1 MSQEITLTVRPYFPK
16 KKTIEERDKWHENN
30 ALWMLAESHLSM
42 FEYGTEY
49 GTWPE
54 TLDPIFLETYMQ
66 RDGIAVITDEMD
78 GVDGLIV
85 CEGCTGT
92 DLDPYGIG
100 REVVATTRNGH
111 AGTFKRGKNCVV
123 GWNNRTKTPCSDVY
137 TDAQT
142 LADIQTSID
151 FLIFWT
157 RLSPLVRVS
166 DEKMKVKVVEAF
178 KNIKRGIPVTLAS
191 KKLLAE
197 YGLNDDIT
205 VDMLTQPDFAD
216 KIQYTAKLY
225 DDVLR
230 WHYTRY
236 GHATNGNSKAAQQT
250 VDEVDS
256 TASQS
261 MILPLSML
269 WARRKMIDEINALYG
284 EKYGFKA
291 TVELSG
297 AWKAEV
303 TAYEQMSGEDNIDDS
318 ADDPDA
324 ALNDPGDPTGDD
336 TETGDPVEDQ
346 ATEEAPAEAPIVIE
360 TPEVIIKTEE
370 VKEDADISDSK
381 ADGSSTGD
389 DNDAV

>member
-1 MSQEITLTVRPYFPK
+1 MANNEITLTVRPYFPK
-16 KKTIEERDKWHENN
+16 KKTIEQRDIWHENN
-30 ALWMLAESHLSM
+30 ALFMLAESHLSM

-54 TLDPIFLETYMQ
+54 TLDPIFLETYLQ
-66 RDGIAVITDEMD
+66 RDGITVITDEMD
-78 GVDGLIV
+78 GVDGIIA
-85 CEGCTGT
+85 CQGSTGT

-100 REVVATTRNGH
+100 WEVIATTRNGH
-111 AGTFKRGKNCVV
+111 AGTFKRGETCVV
-123 GWNNRTKTPCSDVY
+123 GWNNRTKTPCTDVF

-157 RLSPLVRVS
+157 RLSPLVRVA
-166 DEKMKVKVVEAF
+166 DENTKIKVVEAF

-191 KKLLAE
+191 KKILSE
-197 YGLNDDIT
+197 FGLNDDIT

-230 WHYTRY
+230 WHWTRY

-269 WARRKMIDEINALYG
+269 AARRKMIDEINALYG

-291 TVELSG
+291 TVEFSG

-303 TAYEQMSGEDNIDDS
+303 TAYENQSGEDNIDNS
-318 ADDPDA
+318 ADDTDA
-324 ALNDPGDPTGDD
+324 TLNDPGDPSGSD
-336 TETGDPVEDQ
+336 ETAGDPVDPEAPD
-346 ATEEAPAEAPIVIE
+346 EAPA
-360 TPEVIIKTEE
+360 VIIQTDKVIIEE
-370 VKEDADISDSK
+370 KEYTKDADGET
-381 ADGSSTGD
+381 DGRTT
-389 DNDAV
+389 DNDNDTV

>member
-1 MSQEITLTVRPYFPK
+1 
-16 KKTIEERDKWHENN
+16 
-30 ALWMLAESHLSM
+30 MLAEAHLSM
-42 FEYGTEY
+42 FEYTGL
-49 GTWPE
+49 PD
-54 TLDPIFLETYMQ
+54 TLDPIFLETYLQ
-66 RDGIAVITDEMD
+66 RDGIAVITDEMP
-78 GVDGLIV
+78 GEEGLIV
-85 CEGCTGT
+85 CEGSTGT

-100 REVVATTRNGH
+100 KEVIATTRNGH
-111 AGTFKRGKNCVV
+111 AGTFKRGENCVV
-123 GWNNRTKTPCSDVY
+123 GWNNKTKTPCLDVY

-166 DEKMKVKVVEAF
+166 DEKTKVKVVEAF

-216 KIQYTAKLY
+216 KIQFTAKLY

-230 WHYTRY
+230 WHMTRY

-269 WARRKMIDEINALYG
+269 ASRRKMIDEINALYG
-284 EKYGFKA
+284 LNA

-303 TAYEQMSGEDNIDDS
+303 TAYENMSGEDNIDDS
-318 ADDPDA
+318 ADDTDDT
-324 ALNDPGDPTGDD
+324 LNDPGDPSGSDKAED
-336 TETGDPVEDQ
+336 DPVEEQD
-346 ATEEAPAEAPIVIE
+346 TVDAPADAPIVIE

-370 VKEDADISDSK
+370 VKEDANADSET
-381 ADGSSTGD
+381 DGSTTGD
-389 DNDAV
+389 DNDTV

>member
-1 MSQEITLTVRPYFPK
+1 MAQEITLTVRPFWPK
-16 KKTIEERDKWHENN
+16 KKTIEERDIWHENN
-30 ALWMLAESHLSM
+30 SLWMLAETHLSM
-42 FEYGTEY
+42 FDYTGL
-49 GTWPE
+49 PD
-54 TLDPIFLETYMQ
+54 TLDPIFLETYLQ
-66 RDGIAVITDEMD
+66 RDGIAVITDHFD
-78 GVDGLIV
+78 GEIIA
-85 CEGCTGT
+85 CEGSTGT
-92 DLDPYGIG
+92 DLDVYGIG
-100 REVVATTRNGH
+100 REVVCHTHNGQ
-111 AGTFKRGKNCVV
+111 AAQLRRGETCVV
-123 GWNNRTKTPCSDVY
+123 GWNNRTKTPCNDVF

-166 DEKMKVKVVEAF
+166 DDKMKVKVVEAF

-230 WHYTRY
+230 WHMTRY

-269 WARRKMIDEINALYG
+269 ASRRKMIDQINALYG

-303 TAYEQMSGEDNIDDS
+303 TAYENMSGEDNIDNS
-318 ADDPDA
+318 ADDPNDT
-324 ALNDPGDPTGDD
+324 LNDPGNTSGSDAPAND
-336 TETGDPVEDQ
+336 TVEDQ
-346 ATEEAPAEAPIVIE
+346 DTEDAQIVIE

-370 VKEDADISDSK
+370 VKDDAN
-381 ADGSSTGD
+381 ADGETDGRTTGD
-389 DNDAV
+389 DNDTI

>member
-1 MSQEITLTVRPYFPK
+1 MPQNEITLTVRPYFPK
-16 KKTIEERDKWHENN
+16 KKTIEQRDIWHENN

-42 FEYGTEY
+42 FEYNGL
-49 GTWPE
+49 PD
-54 TLDPIFLETYMQ
+54 TLDPIFLETYLQ
-66 RDGIAVITDEMD
+66 RDGIAVITDTF
-78 GVDGLIV
+78 GGYIIA
-85 CEGCTGT
+85 CEGSTGT
-92 DLDPYGIG
+92 DLDVYGIG
-100 REVVATTRNGH
+100 KEVVCHTRNGQ
-111 AGTFKRGKNCVV
+111 AAQLKRGETCVV
-123 GWNNRTKTPCSDVY
+123 GWNNMTKTPCSDVY

-157 RLSPLVRVS
+157 RLSPLVRVA
-166 DEKMKVKVVEAF
+166 DEKMKTKVVEAF

-191 KKLLAE
+191 KKLLSE
-197 YGLNDDIT
+197 FGINDDIS

-269 WARRKMIDEINALYG
+269 KARRKMIDEINALYG
-284 EKYGFKA
+284 LSA

-303 TAYEQMSGEDNIDDS
+303 TAYENMSGEDNIDDS

-324 ALNDPGDPTGDD
+324 ASYDPGYPSGSD
-336 TETGDPVEDQ
+336 TPADDPV
-346 ATEEAPAEAPIVIE
+346 APEETPAEAQEAQEETPEEAEPIVIK

-370 VKEDADISDSK
+370 VKENAGNENSK
-381 ADGSSTGD
+381 TDGSTSGD
-389 DNDAV
+389 DNDTV

>member
-1 MSQEITLTVRPYFPK
+1 
-16 KKTIEERDKWHENN
+16 
-30 ALWMLAESHLSM
+30 M
-42 FEYGTEY
+42 FEYTGL
-49 GTWPE
+49 PD
-54 TLDPIFLETYMQ
+54 TLDPIFLETYLQ

-78 GVDGLIV
+78 GVEGLIV
-85 CEGCTGT
+85 CEGSTGA

-100 REVVATTRNGH
+100 REVIATTRNGH
-111 AGTFKRGKNCVV
+111 AGTFKRGENCVV

-157 RLSPLVRVS
+157 RISPLVRVA

-205 VDMLTQPDFAD
+205 VDMLTMPDFAD

-303 TAYEQMSGEDNIDDS
+303 TAYENMSGEDNIDDS
-318 ADDPDA
+318 ADDPGA

-346 ATEEAPAEAPIVIE
+346 VETPSDSPIVIE

-389 DNDAV
+389 DNDTV

>member
-1 MSQEITLTVRPYFPK
+1 MKEAQEITLTVRPYFPK
-16 KKTIEERDKWHENN
+16 KKTIEARDTWHENN

-42 FEYGTEY
+42 FEYTGL
-49 GTWPE
+49 PD
-54 TLDPIFLETYMQ
+54 TLDPIYLETYLQ
-66 RDGIAVITDEMD
+66 SEGVAVITDSMD

-85 CEGCTGT
+85 CEGNTGS

-100 REVVATTRNGH
+100 REVIAHTRNGH
-111 AGTFKRGKNCVV
+111 AGTFTRGENCVV
-123 GWNNRTKTPCSDVY
+123 GWNNRTKTPCSDVF

-157 RLSPLVRVS
+157 RLSPLIRVT

-178 KNIKRGIPVTLAS
+178 KNIRRGIPVTLAS

-197 YGLNDDIT
+197 YGINDDIT

-230 WHYTRY
+230 WHWTRY

-269 WARRKMIDEINALYG
+269 WARRKMIEEINALYG
-284 EKYGFKA
+284 LNA
-291 TVELSG
+291 TVEFSG
-297 AWKAEV
+297 AWRAEV
-303 TAYEQMSGEDNIDDS
+303 TTYENQSGEANIDDS

-346 ATEEAPAEAPIVIE
+346 ATDDANIVIE

-381 ADGSSTGD
+381 ADGRSTGD
-389 DNDAV
+389 DNDTV